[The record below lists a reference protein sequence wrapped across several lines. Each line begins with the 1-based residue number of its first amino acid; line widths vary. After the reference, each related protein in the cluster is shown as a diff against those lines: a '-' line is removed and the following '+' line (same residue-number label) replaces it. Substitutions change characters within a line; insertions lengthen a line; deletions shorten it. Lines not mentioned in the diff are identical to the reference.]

1 MRCHFIPSRMVVIKE
16 TENNNFLVILP
27 TITIV
32 GKDVEELKLSYN
44 VGGAVKLFG
53 CFGKQFGST
62 SKC

>member
-1 MRCHFIPSRMVVIKE
+1 MVVIKE